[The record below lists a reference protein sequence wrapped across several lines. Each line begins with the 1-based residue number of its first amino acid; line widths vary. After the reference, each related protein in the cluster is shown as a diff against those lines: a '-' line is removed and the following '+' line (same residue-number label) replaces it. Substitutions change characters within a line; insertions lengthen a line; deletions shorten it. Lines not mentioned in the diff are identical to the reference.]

1 MSSGSEAVCGAE
13 SGIGREDGLGGIA
26 VVREMLMRILSLD
39 LGTKTGW
46 ALWDG
51 ARMESGVQDFTK
63 QRGES
68 NGMLFLKFNRW
79 LAAMPPDSYVMDG
92 IRPQDKFDLIV
103 FEQAHHRGGA
113 ATEIAVGL
121 MTRVLEFC
129 ARYGIEHTSVHSASL
144 KKFATGRGNADK
156 DEMIERLRRRGLVH
170 LDYIPGND
178 EADALWLLIYALEK
192 FGGVPSNAQPAAAGK
207 IESLEPSTKTG

>member
-1 MSSGSEAVCGAE
+1 
-13 SGIGREDGLGGIA
+13 
-26 VVREMLMRILSLD
+26 MRILALD
-39 LGTKTGW
+39 LATKTGW

-79 LAAMPPDSYVMDG
+79 LHCIGCYNQGLTSITANV
-92 IRPQDKFDLIV
+92 DLVV

-129 ARYGIEHTSVHSASL
+129 ARYGIEHSSVHSMTL
-144 KKFATGRGNADK
+144 KKWATGKGNADK
-156 DEMIERLRRRGLVH
+156 ELMKVAAALRRHQISGAPAMKAIVQAMAALM
-170 LDYIPGND
+170 DDN
-178 EADALWLLIYALEK
+178 EADAILLLGYAMEK
-192 FGGVPSNAQPAAAGK
+192 FGGGTTSWNAQPATRGK
-207 IESLEPSTKTG
+207 TELPKPSIPTA

>member
-1 MSSGSEAVCGAE
+1 
-13 SGIGREDGLGGIA
+13 
-26 VVREMLMRILSLD
+26 MRVLALD
-39 LGTKTGW
+39 LATKTGW

-51 ARMESGVQDFTK
+51 ARIESGVQDFSK

-79 LAAMPPDSYVMDG
+79 LDRVG
-92 IRPQDKFDLIV
+92 ISFLERGAGGLKWVPAELIV

-129 ARYGIEHTSVHSASL
+129 ARYGIEHAPIHSMTL
-144 KKFATGRGNADK
+144 KKWATGSGKADK
-156 DEMIERLRRRGLVH
+156 QAMILAAAKKKYELGGVRTKMKVDSSFQFASGGGQVI
-170 LDYIPGND
+170 LDDN
-178 EADALWLLIYALEK
+178 EADAILLLGYALEK
-192 FGGVPSNAQPAAAGK
+192 FGGGTACNVRPVAEKPGSQTPQTT
-207 IESLEPSTKTG
+207 S

>member
-1 MSSGSEAVCGAE
+1 
-13 SGIGREDGLGGIA
+13 
-26 VVREMLMRILSLD
+26 MRILALD
-39 LGTKTGW
+39 LGTKSGW

-51 ARMESGVQDFTK
+51 ARIESGVQDFTK

-79 LAAMPPDSYVMDG
+79 LHETVYDHYIHSVKDT
-92 IRPQDKFDLIV
+92 LIA

-129 ARYGIEHTSVHSASL
+129 ARYGIEHTSVHSMTL
-144 KKFATGRGNADK
+144 KKFATGRGNASK
-156 DEMIERLRRRGLVH
+156 EEMIQRVRRRGLVH
-170 LDYIPGND
+170 LDYIPDDN

-192 FGGVPSNAQPAAAGK
+192 FGGETAWNVRPVVETAAA
-207 IESLEPSTKTG
+207 ER